1 MNREGLSL
9 RTKASLFVLVILLFF
24 TGMLGA
30 VNFYNIRSSMNRQ
43 IAESSRS
50 TLALFTAWLQTGLDS
65 LEDYLLYLSATCLL
79 YTSGRSTRSLS
90 FTVTPRTRPPCT

>member
-65 LEDYLLYLSATCLL
+65 LEDYLLYLSATDQDVMMLVHQGDFL
-79 YTSGRSTRSLS
+79 SLIHIS
-90 FTVTPRTRPPCT
+90 EPTRP